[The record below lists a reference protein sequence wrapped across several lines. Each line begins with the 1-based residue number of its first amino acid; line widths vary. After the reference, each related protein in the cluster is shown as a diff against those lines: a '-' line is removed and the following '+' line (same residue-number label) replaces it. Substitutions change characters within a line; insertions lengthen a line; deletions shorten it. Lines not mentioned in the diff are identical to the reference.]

1 MTIRWKVGLLITAL
15 LAVLGL
21 SELLVADRVLMPSF
35 TRLERGEADKALRRV
50 RSALDRT
57 LDQMALSA
65 ISWGNW
71 ADTYRF
77 AKDHNRAFIDENLT
91 VIGLRD
97 LAVDALLVMDANGR
111 ELASATL
118 GMEAGRAADPKV
130 LRSMIVPASSP
141 HTARLPAS
149 KPMHGI
155 LNTPDGLVLVA
166 SSPILDGFGRGPA
179 RGTVVMGRY
188 LSKAEADRLAVH
200 TQVALSILPPMD
212 RTTFKPIVESDNN
225 ISAFETLTDIHGQ
238 PALTLRVDLP
248 RGITR
253 SGWSAVRYAT
263 SYLLVTSVIVV
274 ILLMLILD
282 RVVLNPLARVTRHAV
297 TIAKDGDMT
306 QRLNF
311 ARADELGVL
320 ADEIDRM
327 VARMAESRSQLV
339 DQSFQA
345 GFAELS
351 KGVLHNLGNAMTP
364 IGVRLATLEGRLR
377 SVDEQ
382 DFLLV
387 AAEIGSA
394 ELDTER
400 RMSLAELLD
409 LASGSLEDMLRQAR
423 NDVELIIRQ
432 TSVVQSALAEQLRS
446 TRNEH
451 VWEAVRL
458 PDLLAQSLEIVPDSA
473 RSRLLIQADEQ
484 VENLGVV
491 NVPRT
496 VLRLVLQNLIINAA
510 EAIEAAGRAPGELR
524 VGARIEMRGAD
535 ELLVLHC
542 TDNGVGIPAE
552 RLERVFEKGFST
564 KSRETNCGIG
574 LHWCANVLA
583 ALGGCVWA
591 TSEGAG
597 RGATFH
603 VSLPLRSPAQRVSE
617 AA

>member
-1 MTIRWKVGLLITAL
+1 
-15 LAVLGL
+15 
-21 SELLVADRVLMPSF
+21 
-35 TRLERGEADKALRRV
+35 
-50 RSALDRT
+50 
-57 LDQMALSA
+57 
-65 ISWGNW
+65 
-71 ADTYRF
+71 
-77 AKDHNRAFIDENLT
+77 
-91 VIGLRD
+91 
-97 LAVDALLVMDANGR
+97 
-111 ELASATL
+111 
-118 GMEAGRAADPKV
+118 
-130 LRSMIVPASSP
+130 
-141 HTARLPAS
+141 
-149 KPMHGI
+149 
-155 LNTPDGLVLVA
+155 
-166 SSPILDGFGRGPA
+166 
-179 RGTVVMGRY
+179 
-188 LSKAEADRLAVH
+188 
-200 TQVALSILPPMD
+200 
-212 RTTFKPIVESDNN
+212 
-225 ISAFETLTDIHGQ
+225 
-238 PALTLRVDLP
+238 
-248 RGITR
+248 
-253 SGWSAVRYAT
+253 
-263 SYLLVTSVIVV
+263 
-274 ILLMLILD
+274 
-282 RVVLNPLARVTRHAV
+282 
-297 TIAKDGDMT
+297 
-306 QRLNF
+306 
-311 ARADELGVL
+311 
-320 ADEIDRM
+320 
-327 VARMAESRSQLV
+327 LV

-377 SVDEQ
+377 SVDER

-409 LASGSLEDMLRQAR
+409 LASGSLEDMLRHAR

-432 TSVVQSALAEQLRS
+432 ASVVQSTLAEQLHS

-484 VENLGVV
+484 VASLGVV

-524 VGARIEMRGAD
+524 VGARIELRGAD

-583 ALGGCVWA
+583 ALGGSVWA

>member
-1 MTIRWKVGLLITAL
+1 MTIRWKVGVLITAL

-35 TRLERGEADKALRRV
+35 TRLEQGEARMAMRRV
-50 RSALDRT
+50 RYALERT
-57 LDQMALSA
+57 LDQVALSA
-65 ISWGNW
+65 TSWGNW

-77 AKDHNRAFIDENLT
+77 AREHNRSFIDENLT
-91 VIGLRD
+91 PIGLRE
-97 LAVDALLVMDANGR
+97 LAVDTVLIMGVDGKV
-111 ELASATL
+111 LASGAL
-118 GMEAGRAADPKV
+118 AAEAGQTADPNV
-130 LRSMIVPASSP
+130 LQRMAVPAGRGIVQSP
-141 HTARLPAS
+141 H
-149 KPMHGI
+149 
-155 LNTPDGLVLVA
+155 GLMLVA
-166 SSPILDGFGRGPA
+166 AAPILDGFGHGPA

-188 LSKAEADRLAVH
+188 LSKDEAGRLSAQA
-200 TQVALSILPPMD
+200 QVALAMLPPVD
-212 RTTFKPIVESDNN
+212 PTRFKPIMQSDDNT
-225 ISAFETLTDIHGQ
+225 SAYDTLIDIHGK
-238 PALTLRVDLP
+238 PILTLRVDLP
-248 RGITR
+248 REITR

-274 ILLMLILD
+274 ILLMLILN
-282 RVVLNPLARVTRHAV
+282 RVVLNPLARVTRHTV
-297 TIAKDGDMT
+297 NIAKDGDLT
-306 QRLNF
+306 QRLQF
-311 ARADELGVL
+311 ERSDELGVL
-320 ADEIDRM
+320 ADEVDRM
-327 VARMAESRSQLV
+327 VARVAESRSQLV

-364 IGVRLATLEGRLR
+364 IGVRLASLEARLR
-377 SVDEQ
+377 STDEQ
-382 DFLLV
+382 DFRLV
-387 AAEIGSA
+387 AGELASA
-394 ELDTER
+394 DLDPQR
-400 RMSLAELLD
+400 RLNLAELLG
-409 LASGSLEDMLRQAR
+409 LAAGSLEDMLRHAR
-423 NDVELIIRQ
+423 QDVELIIRQ

-451 VWEAVRL
+451 VWEAVIL
-458 PDLLAQSLEIVPDSA
+458 PDLLAQSLEIVPDHA

-484 VENLGVV
+484 VESVGVV

-524 VGARIEMRGAD
+524 VGARIEPGGED

-542 TDNGVGIPAE
+542 TDNGVGIPTE
-552 RLERVFEKGFST
+552 RLERVFDKGFST

-583 ALGGCVWA
+583 ALGGRVWA
-591 TSEGAG
+591 SSDGPG

-603 VSLPLRSPAQRVSE
+603 VSLPLRSPVQRVTE

>member
-1 MTIRWKVGLLITAL
+1 MRIRWKVGLLITAL

-21 SELLVADRVLMPSF
+21 SELLVADKVLMPSF
-35 TRLERGEADKALRRV
+35 TRLERGEADRAMRRV
-50 RSALDRT
+50 RYALDRT
-57 LDQMALSA
+57 LDQVALSA
-65 ISWGNW
+65 TSWGNW

-77 AKDHNRAFIDENLT
+77 AKDHNRGFLDENLT
-91 VIGLRD
+91 VIGLRE
-97 LAVDALLVMDANGR
+97 LAVETVLVMDVNGR
-111 ELASATL
+111 ELASGAL
-118 GMEAGRAADPKV
+118 AVDDAKADPKV
-130 LRSMIVPASSP
+130 LRSMIVPAG
-141 HTARLPAS
+141 LPRTGKLAEGES
-149 KPMHGI
+149 THGI
-155 LNTPDGLVLVA
+155 LQTPRGLILVA
-166 SSPILDGFGRGPA
+166 SAPILDGYGRGPA
-179 RGTVVMGRY
+179 RGTIIMGRY
-188 LSKAEADRLAVH
+188 LSKAEADRLSAQ
-200 TQVALSILPPMD
+200 TQVALSILPPVD
-212 RTTFKPIVESDNN
+212 PTRFKRIVESDNN
-225 ISAFETLTDIHGQ
+225 VSAYETMVDIHGQ
-238 PALTLRVDLP
+238 PALTLRVDLA
-248 RGITR
+248 RDITR

-263 SYLLVTSVIVV
+263 NYLLVTSAIVV
-274 ILLMLILD
+274 VLLMLILN

-297 TIAKDGDMT
+297 TIAKDGDLT

-311 ARADELGVL
+311 ARGDELGVL

-327 VARMAESRSQLV
+327 VARIAESRSQLV

-364 IGVRLATLEGRLR
+364 IGVRLAALEGRLR
-377 SVDEQ
+377 SIDEQ

-394 ELDTER
+394 ELATER
-400 RMSLAELLD
+400 RMNLAELLD
-409 LASGSLEDMLRQAR
+409 LASGSLDDMLRHAR
-423 NDVELIIRQ
+423 EDVELIIRQ
-432 TSVVQSALAEQLRS
+432 TSVVQSTLAEQLRS

-473 RSRLLIQADEQ
+473 RSRLLIQAEEQ
-484 VENLGVV
+484 VDSVGVV

-524 VGARIEMRGAD
+524 VGARIEIRGEA
-535 ELLVLHC
+535 EVLVLHC
-542 TDNGVGIPAE
+542 TDNGIGIPAE

-583 ALGGCVWA
+583 ALGGNVWA
-591 TSEGAG
+591 TSDGAG

-603 VSLPLRSPAQRVSE
+603 VSLPLRSPAQRMPE

>member
-1 MTIRWKVGLLITAL
+1 MRIRWKVGLLITAL

-21 SELLVADRVLMPSF
+21 SELLVADKVLMPSF
-35 TRLERGEADKALRRV
+35 TRLERDEADRAMRRV
-50 RSALDRT
+50 RYALDRT
-57 LDQMALSA
+57 LDQVALSA
-65 ISWGNW
+65 TSWGNW

-77 AKDHNRAFIDENLT
+77 AKDHNRGFLDENLT
-91 VIGLRD
+91 VIGLRE
-97 LAVDALLVMDANGR
+97 LAVDTVLVMDANGR
-111 ELASATL
+111 ELASGAL
-118 GMEAGRAADPKV
+118 AVDDGKADPKV
-130 LRSMIVPASSP
+130 LRSMIDPAELTR
-141 HTARLPAS
+141 TARLGRG
-149 KPMHGI
+149 KPTQGI
-155 LNTPDGLVLVA
+155 LQTPRGLMLVA
-166 SSPILDGFGRGPA
+166 SAPILDGYGRGPA
-179 RGTVVMGRY
+179 RGTIIMGRY
-188 LSKAEADRLAVH
+188 LSKAETDRLSAQ
-200 TQVALSILPPMD
+200 TQVPLSILPPVD
-212 RTTFKPIVESDNN
+212 PLRFKRFVESDNN
-225 ISAFETLTDIHGQ
+225 VSAYETLVDIHGQ
-238 PALTLRVDLP
+238 PALTLRVDLA
-248 RGITR
+248 REITR

-263 SYLLVTSVIVV
+263 NYLLVTSAIVV
-274 ILLMLILD
+274 VLLMLILN

-297 TIAKDGDMT
+297 TIAKDGDLT

-311 ARADELGVL
+311 ARGDELGVL

-327 VARMAESRSQLV
+327 VARIAESRSQLV

-364 IGVRLATLEGRLR
+364 IGVRLATLEARLR

-394 ELDTER
+394 ELATER
-400 RMSLAELLD
+400 RMNLAELLD
-409 LASGSLEDMLRQAR
+409 LASGSLDDMLRHAR
-423 NDVELIIRQ
+423 EDVELIIRQ
-432 TSVVQSALAEQLRS
+432 TSVVQSTLAEQLRS

-458 PDLLAQSLEIVPDSA
+458 PDLLAQALEIVPDSA
-473 RSRLLIQADEQ
+473 RSRLLIQGEEQ
-484 VENLGVV
+484 VDSVGVV

-524 VGARIEMRGAD
+524 VGARIEVRGEDAV
-535 ELLVLHC
+535 LILHC
-542 TDNGVGIPAE
+542 TDNGIGIPAE

-583 ALGGCVWA
+583 ALGGNVWA
-591 TSEGAG
+591 TSDGAG

-603 VSLPLRSPAQRVSE
+603 VSLPLRSPAQRVPE